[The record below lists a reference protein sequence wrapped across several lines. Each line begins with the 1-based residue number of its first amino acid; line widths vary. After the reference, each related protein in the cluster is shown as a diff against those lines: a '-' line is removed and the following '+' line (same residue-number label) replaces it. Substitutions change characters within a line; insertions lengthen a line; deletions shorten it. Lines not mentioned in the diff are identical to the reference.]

1 MILRVA
7 VFLRA
12 IATLLAIL
20 SALFVARHASADDK
34 AIAIELNKATDT
46 DAGCR
51 LTFVVKNATPS
62 LLEKTSYE
70 IAAFDAKKAVMK
82 LLVFEFGRLPA
93 GKTKVVEFALA
104 GIGCTGISRILVN
117 TAPECIA
124 DGAASTICI
133 DALRTSSLS
142 EIVFDQ

>member
-1 MILRVA
+1 MILRIA

-12 IATLLAIL
+12 IVIL
-20 SALFVARHASADDK
+20 SALLLARHAGAEDK
-34 AIAIELNKATDT
+34 TIAIELNKATDT

-51 LTFVVKNATPS
+51 LTFVVKNDTPS

-70 IAAFDAKKAVMK
+70 IAAFDAKKTVMK

-104 GIGCTGISRILVN
+104 GVGCTGISRILVN

-124 DGAASTICI
+124 DGAASTVCI

-142 EIVFDQ
+142 QIVFDQ